1 MFPLNDII
9 KYVGFALIIYFLL
22 KAFADNKLSNKQ
34 ISLIVLVITILV
46 IIICSQTLG
55 CSKNRIEKFENLE
68 SSMPN
73 SNLNKSDHEIKSSL
87 PNETINK
94 TTGYEYTPELA
105 KLLGIDLKKYGQ
117 IIDRENDVKDKI
129 RSAYTNDMTQ
139 TTTNPLNT
147 VPLGKAI
154 YGYTFLP
161 PENWFRAYDT
171 PPVCHSLG
179 ETYVHYS
186 VPKSIEGLLEFDTY
200 TI

>member
-1 MFPLNDII
+1 MFSLNDII

-22 KAFADNKLSNKQ
+22 KAFANNKLSNKQ

-46 IIICSQTLG
+46 VIICSQTFG
-55 CSKNRIEKFENLE
+55 CSKNRIEKFENME
-68 SSMPN
+68 SN
-73 SNLNKSDHEIKSSL
+73 TKNGEYLKSNLILENENS
-87 PNETINK
+87 PNINQ
-94 TTGYEYTPELA
+94 TGEYEYTPQLA
-105 KLLGIDLKKYGQ
+105 KLLGIDLEKYKK
-117 IIDRENDVKDKI
+117 IIDRENDAKKKI
-129 RSAYTNDMTQ
+129 KSAYTNDMAL

-179 ETYVHYS
+179 DTQVHYS
-186 VPKSIEGLLEFDTY
+186 VPKSTEGLLEFDTY